1 MTAVHLESPQSLE
14 RRHQHWLAVHPHDGG
29 YRVLSVHRHYEDAMA
44 AAVAADHP
52 DGVRASVALYTRDYY
67 DLNGLP
73 GLRRDGLARSIEVE
87 IVSPATV
94 TYHLTREQ
102 SEDPLALLAVYA
114 GAASIRLGDVTG
126 YRSWGDARPQVRVSA
141 DSATWY
147 MMINCEER
155 AHSTLSGWHLAGDDV
170 ARHRGAIAAAE
181 DRAARAQTEWLRTGE
196 GVSHLRALDH
206 LLAVRRA
213 AGEYALT
220 GAWAK

>member
-1 MTAVHLESPQSLE
+1 MATHLESPQSLE
-14 RRHQHWLAVHPHDGG
+14 RRHQHWLAVQPHDGG

-52 DGVRASVALYTRDYY
+52 DSVRASVALYTRDYY

-114 GAASIRLGDVTG
+114 GAASIRLGDPLG
-126 YRSWGDARPQVRVSA
+126 HRGWGDTRPQVRVSA

-147 MMINCEER
+147 TSIAGEER
-155 AHSTLSGWHLAGDDV
+155 AQSTLAGWWRAGEEV

-181 DRAARAQTEWLRTGE
+181 SREATAYTEYLRSGE

-213 AGEYALT
+213 AGEYALA
-220 GAWAK
+220 GAWAL

>member
-1 MTAVHLESPQSLE
+1 MTALESPKSLE
-14 RRHQHWLAVHPHDGG
+14 CRHQHWLAVHPHDDG
-29 YRVLSVHRHYEDAMA
+29 YRVLGVHRHYEDAMA
-44 AAVAADHP
+44 AAIAADHP
-52 DGVRASVALYTRDYY
+52 DGVRASVALYSRDYY
-67 DLNGLP
+67 DSNGLP

-114 GAASIRLGDVTG
+114 GAASIRLGDPPG
-126 YRSWGDARPQVRVSA
+126 YRGWSDTRHQVRVSA
-141 DSATWY
+141 DFATWY
-147 MMINCEER
+147 TMINCEER
-155 AHSTLSGWHLAGDDV
+155 VHSTLAGWWLSDEEV
-170 ARHRGAIAAAE
+170 ARHRGAIAVADE
-181 DRAARAQTEWLRTGE
+181 RASRAQTEWLRTGE

-213 AGEYALT
+213 AGEYALA

>member
-1 MTAVHLESPQSLE
+1 MTTLESPKSLE
-14 RRHQHWLAVHPHDGG
+14 SRHQHWLAVHPHDGG
-29 YRVLSVHRHYEDAMA
+29 CRVLSVHRHYEDAMA
-44 AAVAADHP
+44 AAIAADHP
-52 DGVRASVALYTRDYY
+52 DGVRASVALYSRDYY
-67 DLNGLP
+67 DANGLP

-126 YRSWGDARPQVRVSA
+126 HRGWSDARPQVRVSA
-141 DSATWY
+141 DFAAWY
-147 MMINCEER
+147 TMINCEER
-155 AHSTLSGWHLAGDDV
+155 VHSTLAGWWRAGEEV
-170 ARHRGAIAAAE
+170 AHHRNAIAAAE
-181 DRAARAQTEWLRTGE
+181 SREATAYTDYLRSGE
-196 GVSHLRALDH
+196 VVSHLRALDH

-213 AGEYALT
+213 AGEYALA